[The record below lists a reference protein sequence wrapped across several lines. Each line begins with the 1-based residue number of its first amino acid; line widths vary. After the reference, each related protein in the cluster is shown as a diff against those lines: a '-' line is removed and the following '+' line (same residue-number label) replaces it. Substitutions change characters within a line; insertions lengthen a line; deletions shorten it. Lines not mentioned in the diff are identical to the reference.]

1 MGAASWLQITMK
13 PDSPLYAR
21 LYLDEDV
28 HKRIAASL
36 RLRHFDVIATSE
48 AARCGL
54 GDEAQ
59 LEFAA
64 AEGRALFTYN
74 SRDFIRLHFDCL
86 RNPGSR
92 YGRGGISLSWRHC
105 KSWWA
110 GESVRKSCILNHQLG
125 IKSAVTGSKA
135 ILEQPA

>member
-74 SRDFIRLHFDCL
+74 SRDFIRLHFDWMKRNKSHFGIIVSDQASLAETL
-86 RNPGSR
+86 RR
-92 YGRGGISLSWRHC
+92 LLSF
-105 KSWWA
+105 
-110 GESVRKSCILNHQLG
+110 LNRV
-125 IKSAVTGSKA
+125 SADELKNQIYWLQA
-135 ILEQPA
+135 FK